1 MVVSPKLHQVV
12 VVVLLTLG
20 CCSRSHKVVVV
31 RTHSV
36 VVVHLQGVVVA
47 LIHSNNNTMFTLDA
61 MHTLLL
67 QDGKMHIYIY
77 IYETGRNS
85 VHLLPFFQN
94 IYYQYISYNRT
105 LLLLLLHCP
114 SALVLCKN
122 RIPLVDN
129 GIVHGKGSF
138 ERDHILQI

>member
-94 IYYQYISYNRT
+94 IYYQYISYNRI

-129 GIVHGKGSF
+129 GIVHG
-138 ERDHILQI
+138 IVQ